1 MHHPT
6 TKTLAAIVSCNVSY
20 KDSIDAQTLVG
31 VLSGALPF
39 TPWQSH
45 LDTFFN
51 ELPKEYIVGVME
63 ENGLT
68 LQNLSAVF
76 NALHPVFQGKNFREL
91 LHEQA

>member
-6 TKTLAAIVSCNVSY
+6 TKTQAAVVSCNVSY
-20 KDSIDAQTLVG
+20 KDSIDAPTLVG

-39 TPWQSH
+39 APWQSH

-63 ENGLT
+63 ENSLT